1 MGTIPAAFFPRMKPR
16 ALSCGVI
23 LLVAT
28 LLPAAPPDPAQTAA
42 PRPAATPAA
51 PSREADP
58 RLIER
63 GRYLTH
69 DVAMCVQCHSPRDR
83 HGAILREEEFRGAP
97 NPFPPP
103 FEGVRWAIRSVN
115 IRGLGGLPE
124 EAVIRLLTTGIGRNG
139 TPPDPPMPP
148 FRMSRADAEAIVA
161 YLNSLD

>member
-1 MGTIPAAFFPRMKPR
+1 MNRR
-16 ALSCGVI
+16 VLSGGG
-23 LLVAT
+23 LVFAVM
-28 LLPAAPPDPAQTAA
+28 LSLSAKDSLAQAAA
-42 PRPAATPAA
+42 PRPAPTPAA
-51 PSREADP
+51 APREGDP

-83 HGAILREEEFRGAP
+83 HGAIIREEEFRGAP

-103 FEGVRWAIRSVN
+103 LEGVPWAIRSVN

-124 EAVIRLLTTGIGRNG
+124 EAVIRLLTTGIGRRG
-139 TPPDPPMPP
+139 SPPDPPMPP

-161 YLNSLD
+161 YLRSLD

>member
-1 MGTIPAAFFPRMKPR
+1 MDGPV
-16 ALSCGVI
+16 LSCGAVI
-23 LLVAT
+23 LVAT
-28 LLPAAPPDPAQTAA
+28 VSLGAQDAIAQAAGPRMA
-42 PRPAATPAA
+42 PTPAVPRA
-51 PSREADP
+51 ADP

-115 IRGLGGLPE
+115 IRGLGGLSE

-139 TPPDPPMPP
+139 SPPDPPMPP
-148 FRMSRADAEAIVA
+148 FRMSRADADAIVA
-161 YLNSLD
+161 YLRSLD